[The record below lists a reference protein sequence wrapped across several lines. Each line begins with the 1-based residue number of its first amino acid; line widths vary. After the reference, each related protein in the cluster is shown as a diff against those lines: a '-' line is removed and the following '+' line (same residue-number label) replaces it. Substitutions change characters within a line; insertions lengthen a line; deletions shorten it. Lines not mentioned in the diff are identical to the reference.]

1 VTLLG
6 AGPQALTAQAAQGG
20 AVPVGRISGVINAG
34 TARHVQQVIQDAE
47 RAGAPAAVL
56 TLDARAGYE
65 SATRQVVQ
73 HIEQASVPVVVF
85 VSPSGAQATGAGLFV
100 LQAADVAAM
109 AQGTSTGGAGG
120 PSGAGDA
127 PPASAAAFGSGLA
140 QTRGRDARWVQGAIL
155 SGATLPATEALRRN
169 VVDEVASDVP
179 DLLSKIDGRNVSG
192 PWGTRA
198 LTTRGAPVQEVEPG
212 WLDRLLAIL
221 VDPNVA
227 YLLLVLGIY
236 GVLTEIAAPGVTLP
250 GVAGGIALVLSLFAF
265 ANLPVNWVGIVLIL
279 VASGLFLAE
288 SQVASHGLFT
298 LAGLGAFI
306 AGSVLLFRPPGGA
319 PSPYGAAGALNPGL
333 VAVLGLGTA
342 AGFGW
347 LLRQSLATQRQPP
360 ANAMPR
366 DGETGIAG
374 PMVDATGTVHLAG
387 QTWSAEWAPGT
398 VTPGQRVRVVGRKGL
413 KLIVEPAD
421 EPPPPG

>member
-1 VTLLG
+1 
-6 AGPQALTAQAAQGG
+6 
-20 AVPVGRISGVINAG
+20 VGRISGVINAG
-34 TARHVQQVIQDAE
+34 TARHVQQVIQGAE
-47 RAGAPAAVL
+47 RAGAPAAVF
-56 TLDARAGYE
+56 TLDSGAGYE

-73 HIEQASVPVVVF
+73 HLEQAALPVVVF
-85 VSPSGAQATGAGLFV
+85 VSPTGAQATGAGLFV

-109 AQGTSTGGAGG
+109 TQGTSAGGARGASG
-120 PSGAGDA
+120 PGTA
-127 PPASAAAFGSGLA
+127 PPAPAAAFGAGLA

-155 SGATLPATEALRRN
+155 DGATLPASEALRRN

-179 DLLSKIDGRNVSG
+179 DLLSKIDGRNVGG

-198 LTTRGAPVQEVEPG
+198 LATRGAPVQDVQPG
-212 WLDRLLAIL
+212 WLERLLEIL

-236 GVLTEIAAPGVTLP
+236 GVLTEIAAPGVTVP
-250 GVAGGIALVLSLFAF
+250 GVAGGIALVLALFAF

-279 VASGLFLAE
+279 VAAGLFLAE

-298 LAGLGAFI
+298 LAGLGTFI
-306 AGSVLLFRPPGGA
+306 AGSVLLFRPPAGA
-319 PSPYGAAGALNPGL
+319 PSPYGPAGALNPWL

-374 PMVDATGTVHLAG
+374 PMVEATGTVQLGG
-387 QTWSAEWAPGT
+387 QTWSAEWARGAIA
-398 VTPGQRVRVVGRKGL
+398 PGQRVRVVGRKGL

>member
-1 VTLLG
+1 
-6 AGPQALTAQAAQGG
+6 
-20 AVPVGRISGVINAG
+20 
-34 TARHVQQVIQDAE
+34 
-47 RAGAPAAVL
+47 
-56 TLDARAGYE
+56 
-65 SATRQVVQ
+65 
-73 HIEQASVPVVVF
+73 
-85 VSPSGAQATGAGLFV
+85 
-100 LQAADVAAM
+100 M
-109 AQGTSTGGAGG
+109 
-120 PSGAGDA
+120 
-127 PPASAAAFGSGLA
+127 
-140 QTRGRDARWVQGAIL
+140 QGAIL
-155 SGATLPATEALRRN
+155 DGATLPASEALRRN

-198 LTTRGAPVQEVEPG
+198 LATRGAPVQEVQPG
-212 WLDRLLAIL
+212 WLERLLEIL

-236 GVLTEIAAPGVTLP
+236 GVLTEIAAPGVTVP
-250 GVAGGIALVLSLFAF
+250 GVAGGIALVLALFAF

-279 VASGLFLAE
+279 VAAGLFLAE

-298 LAGLGAFI
+298 LAGLGTFI

-319 PSPYGAAGALNPGL
+319 PSPYGAAGALNPWL
-333 VAVLGLGTA
+333 VTVLGLGTA

-347 LLRQSLATQRQPP
+347 LLRQSLATQRRPP

-374 PMVDATGTVHLAG
+374 PMVEATGTVQLGG
-387 QTWSAEWAPGT
+387 QTWSAEWARGAI
-398 VTPGQRVRVVGRKGL
+398 TPGQRVRVVGRKGL

-421 EPPPPG
+421 EPLPPG